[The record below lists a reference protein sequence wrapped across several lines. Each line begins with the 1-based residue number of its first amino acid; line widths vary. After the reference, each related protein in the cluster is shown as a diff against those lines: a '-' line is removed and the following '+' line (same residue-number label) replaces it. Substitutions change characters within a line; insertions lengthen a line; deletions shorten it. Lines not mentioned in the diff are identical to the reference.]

1 MQKVILNIE
10 NEQPMAEIR
19 PVEVNGKRI
28 LTTEQ
33 LSEVYEVD
41 PIRIQRGFIRNK
53 DKFQKE
59 KHYFRLTGEELK
71 KFKANYL
78 KDSNLKYARELML
91 WTERGANRHC
101 KILDTDKAWQQFD
114 NLEETYF
121 RVKEKKVEVNQL
133 SPELQMF
140 NNLFKALATTELEQK
155 KLNAAVQETKEEVQA
170 IRDVI
175 TINPKEEWRKET
187 NKLIGKIC
195 YKLQDYKT
203 PKDEIYR
210 ALEERAKCKLSIRL
224 KNLQGRAALNGMA
237 QSQINKLNNLDVIAN
252 DVRLKEIYIS
262 IVSQMAIKRGI
273 KA

>member
-1 MQKVILNIE
+1 
-10 NEQPMAEIR
+10 MAEIR

-41 PIRIQRGFIRNK
+41 PIRIQQGFIRNK

-101 KILDTDKAWQQFD
+101 KILDTDRAWQQFD

-121 RVKEKKVEVNQL
+121 RVKENKVEVNQL

-224 KNLQGRAALNGMA
+224 KNLQGRAALNGMS